1 MTAGED
7 LEAQGRTSRR
17 PGAELGGRDGGDD
30 LEGRLHGPCGE
41 DAEVRGGG
49 AGTTWSG
56 RRGQPGCAKRAAR
69 EDGEARGGGGRGG
82 VVGGRWGQPGGRD
95 GGG

>member
-1 MTAGED
+1 MRCA
-7 LEAQGRTSRR
+7 A
-17 PGAELGGRDGGDD
+17 A
-30 LEGRLHGPCGE
+30 
-41 DAEVRGGG
+41 G
-49 AGTTWSG
+49 AGTKWSG

-69 EDGEARGGGGRGG
+69 EDDEARGGGGRGG

>member
-1 MTAGED
+1 
-7 LEAQGRTSRR
+7 
-17 PGAELGGRDGGDD
+17 
-30 LEGRLHGPCGE
+30 
-41 DAEVRGGG
+41 VRGGG

-69 EDGEARGGGGRGG
+69 EDDEARGGGGRGG